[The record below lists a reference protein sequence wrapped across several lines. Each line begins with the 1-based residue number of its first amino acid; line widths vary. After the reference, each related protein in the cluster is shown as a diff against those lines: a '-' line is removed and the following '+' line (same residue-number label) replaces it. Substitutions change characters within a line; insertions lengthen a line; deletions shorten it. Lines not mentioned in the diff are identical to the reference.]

1 MSLYDIS
8 AGVAS
13 WSIADGVANKIYVVI
28 TPDKSG
34 GVVMPEKESIR
45 VQSLQDE
52 LKDCKAL
59 NKALKILAGEVSC
72 VLNEIAE
79 KGGTKDICVSMGEDA
94 GRRLGKKAREK
105 FGKIEKVEEALDTF
119 IYRTDMWYGYEME
132 IDHIEDG
139 AIYINVFKCFIR
151 DILRDRGLTTDSP
164 LCGITR
170 GYLIGALKELTGKD
184 VDVELVFG
192 DVNGICRKKITVR

>member
-1 MSLYDIS
+1 MSD
-8 AGVAS
+8 
-13 WSIADGVANKIYVVI
+13 
-28 TPDKSG
+28 
-34 GVVMPEKESIR
+34 KESIR

-79 KGGTKDICVSMGEDA
+79 KGGSKDICVSMGEDA

-105 FGKIEKVEEALDTF
+105 FGMIEKVEEALDIC
-119 IYRTDMWYGYEME
+119 IYHTDSWYGYEIE

-139 AIYINVFKCFIR
+139 TIYINVFKCFIR
-151 DILRDRGLTTDSP
+151 DILRDRGLMTDTP

-170 GYLIGALKELTGKD
+170 GYLVGALKELTGKD
-184 VDVELVFG
+184 VDVQIVHGNVEGV
-192 DVNGICRKKITVR
+192 CREKIIIK

>member
-1 MSLYDIS
+1 MQIVIREI
-8 AGVAS
+8 G
-13 WSIADGVANKIYVVI
+13 SIADGVANKIYVII

-34 GVVMPEKESIR
+34 GVVMSDKESIH
-45 VQSLQDE
+45 VQLLQNE

-59 NKALKILAGEVSC
+59 NKALTILAGEVSC

-79 KGGTKDICVSMGEDA
+79 KGGAKDICVSMGEDA
-94 GRRLGKKAREK
+94 GRRLGKEARK
-105 FGKIEKVEEALDTF
+105 QFGTIENVEEALDTF
-119 IYRTDMWYGYEME
+119 IYRTNMWYGYEME
-132 IDHIEDG
+132 IDHIEDDT
-139 AIYINVFKCFIR
+139 IYINVFKCFIR

-192 DVNGICRKKITVR
+192 DVNGTCRKKITVR

>member
-1 MSLYDIS
+1 VIHEIGSNR
-8 AGVAS
+8 G
-13 WSIADGVANKIYVVI
+13 GVANKIYVVI
-28 TPDKSG
+28 TPDKRG
-34 GVVMPEKESIR
+34 GVVMSDKESIH

-59 NKALKILAGEVSC
+59 SKALTILAGEVSC

-79 KGGTKDICVSMGEDA
+79 KGGSKDICVSMGEDA
-94 GRRLGKKAREK
+94 GRRLGKEARK
-105 FGKIEKVEEALDTF
+105 QFGKIENVEEALDTF
-119 IYRTDMWYGYEME
+119 IYRTNMWYGYEME
-132 IDHIEDG
+132 IDRIEDG
-139 AIYINVFKCFIR
+139 EIHFSVFKCFIR
-151 DILRDRGLTTDSP
+151 DILRDRGLTTESP

-184 VDVELVFG
+184 VNVELVLG

>member
-1 MSLYDIS
+1 M
-8 AGVAS
+8 
-13 WSIADGVANKIYVVI
+13 AD
-28 TPDKSG
+28 
-34 GVVMPEKESIR
+34 KESIR

-59 NKALKILAGEVSC
+59 SKALKILAGEVSC
-72 VLNEIAE
+72 VLNEITE

-105 FGKIEKVEEALDTF
+105 FGKIEKVEEALDIC
-119 IYRTDMWYGYEME
+119 IYHTDSWYGYDIE

-139 AIYINVFKCFIR
+139 TIYIKVFKCFVR
-151 DILRDRGLTTDSP
+151 DILQDRKLKTDTP

-184 VDVELVFG
+184 VDVEVVYG
-192 DVNGICRKKITVR
+192 DVEGICREKIIIK

>member
-1 MSLYDIS
+1 MSD
-8 AGVAS
+8 
-13 WSIADGVANKIYVVI
+13 
-28 TPDKSG
+28 
-34 GVVMPEKESIR
+34 KESLQ

-59 NKALKILAGEVSC
+59 SKALTILAGEVSC

-105 FGKIEKVEEALDTF
+105 FGKIEKVEEALDIC
-119 IYRTDMWYGYEME
+119 IYHTDSWYGYDLE

-139 AIYINVFKCFIR
+139 TIYINVFKCFIR
-151 DILRDRGLTTDSP
+151 DILRDRGFVIDSP

-184 VDVELVFG
+184 VDVQIVHGNVEGV
-192 DVNGICRKKITVR
+192 CKEKIITK

>member
-1 MSLYDIS
+1 MSD
-8 AGVAS
+8 
-13 WSIADGVANKIYVVI
+13 
-28 TPDKSG
+28 
-34 GVVMPEKESIR
+34 KESLQ

-52 LKDCKAL
+52 LTDCKAL
-59 NKALKILAGEVSC
+59 SKALTILAGEVSC

-105 FGKIEKVEEALDTF
+105 FGKIEKVEEALDIC
-119 IYRTDMWYGYEME
+119 IYHTDSWYGYDIE
-132 IDHIEDG
+132 IDHIKDG
-139 AIYINVFKCFIR
+139 TIYINVFKCFIR

-170 GYLIGALKELTGKD
+170 GYLVGALKELTGKD
-184 VDVELVFG
+184 VNVQIVYGNVEGV
-192 DVNGICRKKITVR
+192 CREKIITE

>member
-1 MSLYDIS
+1 MSD
-8 AGVAS
+8 
-13 WSIADGVANKIYVVI
+13 
-28 TPDKSG
+28 
-34 GVVMPEKESIR
+34 KESIR
-45 VQSLQDE
+45 MQSLQDE

-79 KGGTKDICVSMGEDA
+79 KGGSKDICVSMGEDA

-105 FGKIEKVEEALDTF
+105 FGKIEKVEEALDIC
-119 IYRTDMWYGYEME
+119 IYHTDSWYGYDLE

-139 AIYINVFKCFIR
+139 TIYINVFKCFIR
-151 DILRDRGLTTDSP
+151 DILRDRGLMTDTP

-170 GYLIGALKELTGKD
+170 GYLAGALKELTGKD
-184 VDVELVFG
+184 VDVQIVHGNVEGV
-192 DVNGICRKKITVR
+192 CREKIIIK

>member
-1 MSLYDIS
+1 MSD
-8 AGVAS
+8 
-13 WSIADGVANKIYVVI
+13 
-28 TPDKSG
+28 
-34 GVVMPEKESIR
+34 KESIH

-59 NKALKILAGEVSC
+59 SKALTILAGEVSC
-72 VLNEIAE
+72 VLSEIAE
-79 KGGTKDICVSMGEDA
+79 KSGSEDICASMGEDA
-94 GRRLGKKAREK
+94 GRRLGKAARK
-105 FGKIEKVEEALDTF
+105 QFGTIENVEEALDTF
-119 IYRTDMWYGYEME
+119 IYRTNMWYGYKME
-132 IDHIEDG
+132 IDRVEGDEIRFS
-139 AIYINVFKCFIR
+139 VFKCFIR

-184 VDVELVFG
+184 VNVELVLG

>member
-1 MSLYDIS
+1 
-8 AGVAS
+8 
-13 WSIADGVANKIYVVI
+13 VVI

-34 GVVMPEKESIR
+34 GVVMSDKESLQ

-59 NKALKILAGEVSC
+59 SKALTILAGEVSC

-79 KGGTKDICVSMGEDA
+79 KGGAKDICVSMGEDA
-94 GRRLGKKAREK
+94 GRRLGKEARK
-105 FGKIEKVEEALDTF
+105 QFGMIENVEEALDTF
-119 IYRTDMWYGYEME
+119 IYRTNMWYGYEME

-139 AIYINVFKCFIR
+139 TIYIKVFKCFIR

-170 GYLIGALKELTGKD
+170 GYLTGALKELTGRD
-184 VDVELVFG
+184 VNVELVFG

>member
-1 MSLYDIS
+1 MSD
-8 AGVAS
+8 
-13 WSIADGVANKIYVVI
+13 
-28 TPDKSG
+28 
-34 GVVMPEKESIR
+34 KESIR

-59 NKALKILAGEVSC
+59 SKALKILAGEVSC
-72 VLNEIAE
+72 VLSEIAE
-79 KGGTKDICVSMGEDA
+79 KGGTKDICASMGEDA

-105 FGKIEKVEEALDTF
+105 FGKIEKVEEALDIC
-119 IYRTDMWYGYEME
+119 IYHTDSWYGYDLE

-139 AIYINVFKCFIR
+139 TIYINVFKCFIR
-151 DILRDRGLTTDSP
+151 DILQDRKLPTGSP

-184 VDVELVFG
+184 VDVQVVHG
-192 DVNGICRKKITVR
+192 NVDGVCREKIIIK

>member
-1 MSLYDIS
+1 M
-8 AGVAS
+8 
-13 WSIADGVANKIYVVI
+13 AD
-28 TPDKSG
+28 
-34 GVVMPEKESIR
+34 KESIR

-59 NKALKILAGEVSC
+59 SKALKILAGEVSC
-72 VLNEIAE
+72 VLTEITE
-79 KGGTKDICVSMGEDA
+79 KGSAKDICVSMGEDA

-105 FGKIEKVEEALDTF
+105 FGKIEKVEEALDIC
-119 IYRTDMWYGYEME
+119 IYRTDSWYGYDLE

-139 AIYINVFKCFIR
+139 TIYINVFKCFIR
-151 DILRDRGLTTDSP
+151 DILQDRKLPTGSP

-184 VDVELVFG
+184 VDVQVVYG
-192 DVNGICRKKITVR
+192 NVDGVCREKIIIK

>member
-1 MSLYDIS
+1 MSD
-8 AGVAS
+8 
-13 WSIADGVANKIYVVI
+13 
-28 TPDKSG
+28 
-34 GVVMPEKESIR
+34 KESIR

-59 NKALKILAGEVSC
+59 SKAVKILAGEVSC
-72 VLNEIAE
+72 VLNEIAG

-105 FGKIEKVEEALDTF
+105 FGKIEKVEEALDIC
-119 IYRTDMWYGYEME
+119 IYHTDSWYGYDIE
-132 IDHIEDG
+132 IDHIKDG
-139 AIYINVFKCFIR
+139 TIYINVFKCFIR

-170 GYLIGALKELTGKD
+170 GYLVGALKELTGKD
-184 VDVELVFG
+184 VNVQIVYGNVEGV
-192 DVNGICRKKITVR
+192 CREKIITE

>member
-1 MSLYDIS
+1 MSD
-8 AGVAS
+8 
-13 WSIADGVANKIYVVI
+13 
-28 TPDKSG
+28 
-34 GVVMPEKESIR
+34 KESIR

-59 NKALKILAGEVSC
+59 SKALKILAGEVSC
-72 VLNEIAE
+72 VLSEIAE
-79 KGGTKDICVSMGEDA
+79 KGGTKDICASMGEDA

-105 FGKIEKVEEALDTF
+105 FGKIEKVEEALDIC
-119 IYRTDMWYGYEME
+119 IYHTDSWYGYEIE

-139 AIYINVFKCFIR
+139 TIYINVFKCFIR
-151 DILRDRGLTTDSP
+151 DILQDRKLPTGSP

-184 VDVELVFG
+184 VDVQVVHG
-192 DVNGICRKKITVR
+192 NVDGVCREKIIIK